1 VRVRGV
7 LGTRRTNKPQWRT
20 VGKVCFMSTS
30 IEPSVAL
37 GESTESENLGLLLLA
52 VERKHDRTAVLRRRT
67 GAAWQDTPDWRFQR
81 QAMRIALYL
90 KERGQLTAG
99 DRVAIVSRLCPEWT
113 VVQWAALT
121 QGMATAAIDP
131 TLPDAELCAHLA
143 ALAPRAVFV
152 DGDSLNR
159 TLACLESIRGVGA
172 IVVWGGPGGGQAL
185 SWSEV
190 IDLGGSLDTAERANA
205 LRAQARAVP
214 PETPALGHA
223 VGTNG
228 SVAWRFLSHREV
240 VRRVQRV
247 WARSRIARGD
257 VAYVAGGMPSLA
269 TSVACLA
276 FTADGYTQVV
286 VGEREHE
293 LEDIAMTRP
302 HKIIASVET
311 VRRML
316 ESPAR
321 ARSSSRVR
329 HWLARAPFLRA
340 ALRAGNGGAATSA
353 HLERARWMSTGPA
366 LALSMR
372 ARARKRVTLEIDDS
386 LV

>member
-1 VRVRGV
+1 VQVRGV
-7 LGTRRTNKPQWRT
+7 LGTRRTEQPEWRS

-52 VERKHDRTAVLRRRT
+52 VERKHDRTAVLRRRA

-90 KERGQLTAG
+90 KERGQLTDG
-99 DRVAIVSRLCPEWT
+99 DRVAIVSRLRPEWT

-131 TLPDAELCAHLA
+131 TLSDAELAAHLA

-152 DGDSLNR
+152 DGDRLDR
-159 TLACLESIRGVGA
+159 LMACLGSIRGV
-172 IVVWGGPGGGQAL
+172 IVAFDGPGGGQAL
-185 SWSEV
+185 TWTEV
-190 IDLGGSLDTAERANA
+190 LDLGGSLDTAERANA
-205 LRAQARAVP
+205 LRTHARAVP
-214 PETPALGHA
+214 LDTPALGHA

-247 WARSRIARGD
+247 WERSRIAQGD
-257 VAYVAGGMPSLA
+257 VAYVAGGIPSLA

-286 VGEREHE
+286 VGDRENE
-293 LEDIAMTRP
+293 LEEIAMTRP

-316 ESPAR
+316 ESPAS
-321 ARSSSRVR
+321 AGPSSLVR
-329 HWLARAPFLRA
+329 KWLAASRFLPGG
-340 ALRAGNGGAATSA
+340 LRAGNGSATPA
-353 HLERARWMSTGPA
+353 LLERARWLSTGPA

-386 LV
+386 LL